1 MQGGLRRA
9 DGLCSAVDDDAVRQ
23 ETNISEGIPEGSRTD
38 RQDKTLEIFN
48 GSVDPKNSTRN
59 IE

>member
-9 DGLCSAVDDDAVRQ
+9 DGLCSSIDDAAVRQ
-23 ETNISEGIPEGSRTD
+23 ETNISEGIPKSGRVD

>member
-9 DGLCSAVDDDAVRQ
+9 DGLCSSIDDATVRQ
-23 ETNISEGIPEGSRTD
+23 ETNIPEGVPKGGRVD

-48 GSVDPKNSTRN
+48 GSVDPKNSIIN